1 MLRSEIVITITPIE
15 IEGIIFT
22 AIQIELPNTNI
33 FMISNEIG
41 YIIGSALNINL
52 DQVNKSN
59 RIIAANVLY
68 ANKIDDLLYQPLMAV
83 TEFSN
88 QFYGWEKGML
98 GKEALLLIA

>member
-1 MLRSEIVITITPIE
+1 MITITPIE
-15 IEGIIFT
+15 IEGVIFT

-41 YIIGSALNINL
+41 YIIGSTLKLNLEHISRSH
-52 DQVNKSN
+52 D
-59 RIIAANVLY
+59 IIAANVLY
-68 ANKIDDLLYQPLMAV
+68 ANEIEDLLYQPLMTV
-83 TEFSN
+83 TKFSS